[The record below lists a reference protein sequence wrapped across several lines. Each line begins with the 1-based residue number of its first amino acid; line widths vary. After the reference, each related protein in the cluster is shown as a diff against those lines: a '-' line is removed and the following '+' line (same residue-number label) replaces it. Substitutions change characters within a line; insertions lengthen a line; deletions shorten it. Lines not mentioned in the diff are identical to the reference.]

1 MGLEPVHKWIF
12 LQTSLAAFQAEMGA
26 RAKTV
31 ELGRTGKGFFYSTA
45 PGLLGEAGKKER
57 REGGERTKEE
67 VEAYTERNHVTKKN
81 CKSEQRVCPSAEE

>member
-12 LQTSLAAFQAEMGA
+12 LQTSLVAFQAEMGA

-45 PGLLGEAGKKER
+45 PGLLGEGHFLKIAHHTSKYPLTSQR
-57 REGGERTKEE
+57 RDEGNE
-67 VEAYTERNHVTKKN
+67 
-81 CKSEQRVCPSAEE
+81 